1 PRRPELGF
9 SSPLELRR
17 ALSPGELR
25 PDVRNPERAP
35 IPSPP
40 PYFSL
45 PALTRRPPCSRHRR
59 PGSPS
64 RLCRRRGVPG
74 ARLEVRDLSRP
85 YRPLFCSLLRLIA
98 RRSRI
103 TPPPSRPA
111 AEPPR
116 REPPPSGA
124 SAPTQTPPMESP
136 CPPRPPRPLGL
147 PQSPASRPCP
157 SSPASPPP
165 RGRAPP
171 PQLAVGKTQAAH
183 PISDVQPRSGGP
195 DSTRPDLIL
204 AVRQRSSGPGPLP
217 PHPVSLPAR
226 PHLSVRPRALSARP
240 RLPVARARAVRPA
253 PPVSPAPALSA
264 RPRLSAAHAA
274 ARPRARRGI

>member
-1 PRRPELGF
+1 PHRPELGS

-25 PDVRNPERAP
+25 PDARNSERAP

-64 RLCRRRGVPG
+64 RLRRRRGVPG
-74 ARLEVRDLSRP
+74 ARLEVTDLSRP

-98 RRSRI
+98 RRSRVA
-103 TPPPSRPA
+103 PPPSRPA
-111 AEPPR
+111 VNRPLRCLCPDPDPTENSPR
-116 REPPPSGA
+116 
-124 SAPTQTPPMESP
+124 
-136 CPPRPPRPLGL
+136 PPRPPRPLGL
-147 PQSPASRPCP
+147 PQSPANRPRP

-171 PQLAVGKTQAAH
+171 P
-183 PISDVQPRSGGP
+183 S
-195 DSTRPDLIL
+195 
-204 AVRQRSSGPGPLP
+204 
-217 PHPVSLPAR
+217 
-226 PHLSVRPRALSARP
+226 
-240 RLPVARARAVRPA
+240 
-253 PPVSPAPALSA
+253 
-264 RPRLSAAHAA
+264 
-274 ARPRARRGI
+274 